1 MKILARS
8 LLTLMAATLS
18 LTATM
23 AARQAAA
30 PVDAVAAQAAFEHYE
45 QMRTALSTD
54 SLKGVAS
61 SATALAPFAAQLG
74 GAAAEG
80 AAKKVAGAKTL
91 KAAREDFGLLSE
103 LLVPKF
109 LAARLPGVEGFMC
122 PMTNKQWAQK
132 GEKTQNPYFGKSMP
146 TCGTAIAK

>member
-1 MKILARS
+1 MKMFSRY
-8 LLTLMAATLS
+8 LLTLAAMTLS
-18 LTATM
+18 LAVTI
-23 AARQAAA
+23 AARQATAPPDAA
-30 PVDAVAAQAAFEHYE
+30 AAQAAFEQYE
-45 QMRTALSTD
+45 QMRTALSAD
-54 SLKGVAS
+54 SLKGVAA

-80 AAKKVAGAKTL
+80 AAKKIAGAKTL
-91 KAAREDFGLLSE
+91 KAAREDFGSLSE

-122 PMTNKQWAQK
+122 PMIKKQWAQK